1 MTRGRLVVVV
11 AESALI
17 VVGLAFVVTSFD
29 RSAATI
35 LLSAWD
41 ALACLYLA
49 VGAVVVRR
57 PELEVARP
65 RDTRFNIAF
74 TVAASVIGMT
84 AAAQAILH
92 GQTLGSAGDVFGV
105 VSMVL
110 SWLLLHAGFARLY
123 HGRHADGVQFPG
135 HAPPGRVDFLYF
147 AYTIAV
153 SFAVSDVSVRRSD
166 TRWLVTVHS
175 VISFFF
181 NAAVI
186 ALAIGTITG

>member
-1 MTRGRLVVVV
+1 MVVA

-17 VVGLAFVVTSFD
+17 VVGLAFVVASFD

-35 LLSAWD
+35 LVSVWD
-41 ALACLYLA
+41 VLAFLYLA

-57 PELEVARP
+57 PEPEVTRP
-65 RDTRFNIAF
+65 RGTRFNIAF

-84 AAAQAILH
+84 AAGQAILH
-92 GQTLGSAGDVFGV
+92 GQTLGSAGDAFGV

-110 SWLLLHAGFARLY
+110 SWLLLHAGFGRLY
-123 HGRHADGVQFPG
+123 HRHHADGVQFPAQS
-135 HAPPGRVDFLYF
+135 HPGRVDFLYF

-153 SFAVSDVSVRRSD
+153 SFAVSDVSVKRTN

-175 VISFFF
+175 VISFFY